1 MPKRWL
7 LLCGFITA
15 LGAFAEENID
25 SLISPPDS
33 SYGRDSTVTRVNLE
47 ANQKALPPVRQSN
60 VADWLQSVLWTPPP
74 RVVIDGMFH
83 EDATAQ
89 SERSGTVLIPWEN
102 SVILFLNGES
112 TDSFLV
118 RASLTGCPGTE
129 VGASIAVSFA
139 TASGWSYPPIRFGP
153 LNDHSVCPLGQGFQ
167 LEIFTENE
175 GPFVRISRE
184 GLYWGARK

>member
-1 MPKRWL
+1 MPRRWL

-33 SYGRDSTVTRVNLE
+33 TYGRDSAVTRVNLGVS
-47 ANQKALPPVRQSN
+47 QKALSPIRQSN
-60 VADWLQSVLWTPPP
+60 LVDWLQNMSGTSMP
-74 RVVIDGMFH
+74 RAVVDGMFR
-83 EDATAQ
+83 ESATTQ
-89 SERSGTVLIPWEN
+89 DERSGTILIPWEN
-102 SVILFLNGES
+102 SAILFLNGES
-112 TDSFLV
+112 SDSFLV

-129 VGASIAVSFA
+129 VGASVAVSFA

-153 LNDHSVCPLGQGFQ
+153 LNDHSVCPLGQGFE

-184 GLYWGARK
+184 GVYWGARR